1 MIKRFSSIVVFL
13 FIIIPPACADEL
25 NIDSLFR
32 RLTSIVDDKDYYVNR
47 KEGRIKNLKELLKTP
62 QLRDNQKYEI
72 NSKLYQEY
80 KKYNLDTALHYLE
93 KNKEIATQ
101 IQNKALLDET
111 TLQIVD
117 IYSSKSLFVES
128 YNILNQLNPKYL
140 SADLLEEYYRVYGY
154 FTDRYGQNNEEYK
167 YYEKSDLY
175 RDSLLSVTKDIL
187 SMKYQILLAQDMFYK
202 DQSEPAKE
210 ILLTLLQSTTDNDPE
225 RAAISYWLSVI
236 YDREKSFD
244 MEEKY
249 LIISAICDI
258 TNAIKDNASLQR
270 LAILYSER
278 GDIDKAYKFIT
289 LAMDDAVQCNVKYR
303 ASEAMKSYPIINA
316 AYQDKEARQKKELR
330 IYLIFISILA
340 IILGGAMFYIYAQM
354 KRVSRIRKELYHSSV
369 KLIELNQDIKESNK
383 KLHDTNIQL
392 IEANH
397 VKEEYIVHF
406 FNMCSEYIHKLD
418 EYRKSLNKLATK
430 NAMAELCIKLKSTTM
445 VDSELQEFYKRF
457 DNIFL
462 NLFPTFVSEFNA
474 LLIEEEQFK
483 LKNSE
488 LLNPELRIFALIR
501 LGITDSVKIASFL
514 RYSLNTIYNY
524 RTKIRNKAAVSRD
537 SFEKMVMKIGV
548 IDDQN

>member
-47 KEGRIKNLKELLKTP
+47 KEGRIKNLKELLKTS

-72 NSKLYQEY
+72 NGKLYQEY

>member
-32 RLTSIVDDKDYYVNR
+32 RLTSIVDDKDYYMNR

-93 KNKEIATQ
+93 KNKEIATR

-128 YNILNQLNPKYL
+128 YNILNQLNPKDL

>member
-32 RLTSIVDDKDYYVNR
+32 RLTSIVDDKDYYMNR

-128 YNILNQLNPKYL
+128 YNILNQLNPKDL